1 MGLPDNRQPF
11 LKNSRFKMKIKCKK
25 SRRNERLL
33 FASLSSPRRFLYV
46 FDLGKLQSNI
56 IMKKVLSRDD
66 KNNIAS
72 VTISE
77 GNNLIKTDR
86 VLPVFNTDNYL
97 SQILNFKKNSGVSL
111 LSLPLELKINWII
124 KRSIDLFLSTIF
136 IVVILSWLTLVIGI
150 LIKSDSKGPVFFLQK
165 RNKKNGRIFTCIKFR
180 SMIVNE
186 EADRVQA
193 RENDQRITRVGKFLR
208 KYYLD
213 ELPQFINVLFGHMSV
228 IGPRPHM
235 ITDNL
240 KYQDLIGNYSFRS
253 NVKPGITG
261 LAQISGYNG
270 PITDIVK
277 MKTRVKI
284 DNFYIRHWSLKLD
297 AVILFRMMLKAIRC
311 FIKI

>member
-1 MGLPDNRQPF
+1 MATF
-11 LKNSRFKMKIKCKK
+11 CFIKH
-25 SRRNERLL
+25 
-33 FASLSSPRRFLYV
+33 SLDSE
-46 FDLGKLQSNI
+46 LQSNI

-72 VTISE
+72 VTFSE
-77 GNNLIKTDR
+77 ESKLIKTDR

-111 LSLPLELKINWII
+111 LSLPLELKINWMI
-124 KRSIDLFLSTIF
+124 KRLIDLFLSTIF
-136 IVVILSWLTLVIGI
+136 IVVFLSWFTLVIGI
-150 LIKSDSKGPVFFLQK
+150 IIKLDSKGPVFFLQK

-193 RENDQRITRVGKFLR
+193 RENDQRVTRVGKFLR

-235 ITDNL
+235 IADNL
-240 KYQDLIGNYSFRS
+240 KYQDLIGDYSFRS

-270 PITDIVK
+270 PIADIEK

-311 FIKI
+311 FSFKIFTKI